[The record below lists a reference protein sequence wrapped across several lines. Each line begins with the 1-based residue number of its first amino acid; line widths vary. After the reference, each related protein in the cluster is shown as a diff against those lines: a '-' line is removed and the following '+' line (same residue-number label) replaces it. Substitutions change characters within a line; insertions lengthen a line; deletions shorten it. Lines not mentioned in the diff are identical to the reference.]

1 MPICSAVLYTD
12 EMKKMFINLVAD
24 GKSRPKKM
32 LFFGNHNTK
41 ILKRYPRLLE
51 LPYKILWTK

>member
-1 MPICSAVLYTD
+1 MPICSAVPYTD

-24 GKSRPKKM
+24 GKSRPEKM

-51 LPYKILWTK
+51 LPYKIL